1 MRPYPGY
8 DHGRGGDRRRPVAV
22 LRGKSHD
29 AAPSIPIGLG
39 TIKKRDVGSIA
50 GPGLG
55 PGTPQW
61 DDADRAKPGRRDH
74 CLIDSSPILGN
85 EEPMRDISSEGRHWP
100 RALAKYRDPDV
111 ARSTLEIVVTV
122 LPLIALWVVMWGAL
136 QVSPWLCLPLAVPAA
151 AFLVRLFMIQHDCS
165 HGSFFRRRATNDWVG
180 RILGVVT
187 LTPHDLWRRTHAI
200 HHAGMGNLDE
210 RGIGDVTTLTVAEYL
225 SRGRWR
231 RLVYRIYRHP
241 AMLFGVGPSY
251 LFLLQHRLPVGLMRR
266 GWQPWISTMATNL
279 AIAAIAAGVVL
290 LLGSEALLLILL
302 PTAMLAA
309 SAGVWLFY
317 VQHQFENTY
326 WEGDDAWSHAESSLR
341 GSSYYVLPGILR
353 WLTAN
358 IGMHHVHH
366 LNSRIPFYRLPEV
379 LEDHPVLDG
388 AGRLT
393 LWESFGCVR
402 LTLWDER
409 RKRLVAFDEAMRAA

>member
-1 MRPYPGY
+1 MSALP
-8 DHGRGGDRRRPVAV
+8 
-22 LRGKSHD
+22 SD
-29 AAPSIPIGLG
+29 A
-39 TIKKRDVGSIA
+39 
-50 GPGLG
+50 
-55 PGTPQW
+55 PQ
-61 DDADRAKPGRRDH
+61 
-74 CLIDSSPILGN
+74 
-85 EEPMRDISSEGRHWP
+85 WP
-100 RALAKYRDPDV
+100 RALARYRDPRP
-111 ARSTLEIVVTV
+111 ARSSFEIAVTI
-122 LPLIALWVVMWGAL
+122 LPLLALWAGMWGVL
-136 QVSPWLCLPLAVPAA
+136 QISPWLCLLLAVPAA

-180 RILGVVT
+180 RIIGILT

-210 RGIGDVTTLTVAEYL
+210 RGIGDVTTLTIDEYR
-225 SRGRWR
+225 SRGRWG
-231 RLVYRIYRHP
+231 RLAYRIYRHP
-241 AMLFGVGPSY
+241 AMLFGVGPTY
-251 LFLLQHRLPVGLMRR
+251 LFLLQHRLPVGLMRK
-266 GWQPWISTMATNL
+266 GWEPWISTMATNL
-279 AIAAIAAGVVL
+279 AILMIAAGVFL
-290 LLGSEALLLILL
+290 LLGLQAVLLILL

-341 GSSYYVLPGILR
+341 GSSYYVLPGVLR

-379 LEDHPVLDG
+379 LEHHPVLHD

-393 LWESFGCVR
+393 LRESFGCVR

-409 RKRLVAFDEAMRAA
+409 RKRLVSFSEAARTA